1 MNKRWG
7 WLLVA
12 AAVGGGAYYTLGPFG
27 APPSTDSRDRALVVR
42 GEMVYA
48 QNCAACHGPDAA
60 GEDPKL
66 PQGGRKAT
74 GGYLAPALN
83 GTGHAWHH
91 PPATLFEIV
100 REGSPAADS
109 QMVGW
114 GGRISDRD
122 IGAAIAFIRS
132 LWPAKV
138 QAYYRQQYEQ

>member
-12 AAVGGGAYYTLGPFG
+12 AAVGGGAYYALGPFSSL
-27 APPSTDSRDRALVVR
+27 PSSDPRDGALVVR
-42 GEMVYA
+42 GERVYA
-48 QNCAACHGPDAA
+48 QNCAACHGAA
-60 GEDPKL
+60 AVGEDPKL

-91 PPATLFEIV
+91 PPDALFEIIA
-100 REGSPAADS
+100 EGSRAADS
-109 QMVGW
+109 QMAGW

-122 IGAAIAFIRS
+122 IGAVIAFIRS
-132 LWPAKV
+132 LWPGKV
-138 QAYYRQQYEQ
+138 QAHYREQFEP